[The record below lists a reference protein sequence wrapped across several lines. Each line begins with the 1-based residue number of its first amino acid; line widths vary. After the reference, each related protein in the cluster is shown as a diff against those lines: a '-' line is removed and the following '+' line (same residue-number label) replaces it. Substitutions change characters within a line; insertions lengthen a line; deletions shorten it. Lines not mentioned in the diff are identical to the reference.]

1 MPHKH
6 LMFRSEA
13 RERVLRGAA
22 AIMPPIISLVTA
34 LLLLA
39 GAVNATPPAGS
50 ASLLETNLLVT
61 WYGNPHSA
69 AMGILGR
76 LTGAAR
82 AEGLRRQAAAY
93 IPLTRKRVRPAYHL
107 VTVVAQPTPGRDK
120 TFRRRESTSVIQAI
134 VDDARANGFVVVLDV
149 QLGHAAID
157 AELEHL
163 RPFLRQPDVHLALDP
178 EFDMSEG
185 QVPGRQIGH
194 SHADD
199 VNTALDVLDRI
210 RAEYALPPKVLI
222 VHQFTL
228 AMLPDKARIRPRA
241 GIDLVL
247 NMDGFGAQAL
257 KVSSYRAVMRQHAL
271 PFAGMKLF
279 YRQDVNLFTPAQVMG
294 LTPAPAV
301 VIYQ

>member
-1 MPHKH
+1 MPSI
-6 LMFRSEA
+6 L
-13 RERVLRGAA
+13 
-22 AIMPPIISLVTA
+22 AILTA
-34 LLLLA
+34 LLFL
-39 GAVNATPPAGS
+39 GGTVNARPPAGS
-50 ASLLETNLLVT
+50 ASLLETHLLVT

-76 LTGAAR
+76 ATGAAR
-82 AEGLRRQAAAY
+82 AEALRRQAAAY
-93 IPLTRKRVRPAYHL
+93 APLTRKRVLPAYHL
-107 VTVVAQPTPGRDK
+107 VTIVAQPTAGWDK
-120 TFRRRESTSVIQAI
+120 TFRRRESADVIQTI
-134 VDDARANGFVVVLDV
+134 LDEARANGFVVVLDL
-149 QLGHAAID
+149 QMGHAAVE

-178 EFDMSEG
+178 EFDMGEG

-194 SHADD
+194 THADD
-199 VNTALDVLDRI
+199 VNTALDVLERI
-210 RAEYALPPKVLI
+210 RAEDRLPPKVLI

-247 NMDGFGAQAL
+247 NMDGFGGQVL
-257 KVSSYRAVMRQHAL
+257 KRSSYRAVMRQHPL

-279 YRQDVNLFTPAQVMG
+279 YRQDVNLFTPAQVMA
-294 LTPAPAV
+294 LTPTPSV